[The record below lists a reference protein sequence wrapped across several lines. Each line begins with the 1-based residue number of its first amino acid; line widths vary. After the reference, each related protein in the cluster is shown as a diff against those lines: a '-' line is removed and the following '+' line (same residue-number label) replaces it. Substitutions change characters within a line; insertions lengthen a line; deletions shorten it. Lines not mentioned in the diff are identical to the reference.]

1 MVAKKEQKGKKE
13 EKDKATKKEE
23 EKRENKESPKKEEE
37 KKEEVK
43 AEETKA
49 EEETEKKEEKKEGKE
64 EEISEEE
71 ALRQFQEAIDRL
83 STKDMVTDMMISLS
97 SVSYKK
103 LGLPE
108 ETNKKHRDLD
118 QAKQAIDCLGAL
130 VDAIEPAL
138 SAEEVKMFKQTV
150 SNLRMAYISQ
160 NK

>member
-1 MVAKKEQKGKKE
+1 MVAEKEQKDKKE
-13 EKDKATKKEE
+13 EKDKTTKKEE
-23 EKRENKESPKKEEE
+23 EKKENKEAPKKEEK

-43 AEETKA
+43 AEETKV
-49 EEETEKKEEKKEGKE
+49 E